1 MSDKLQSG
9 EPEDLGRHS
18 WQLPASPFAQAH
30 TEQTDAVRRETD
42 LSHPQQPSA
51 QDGPHE
57 RKKPTPIPW
66 DSVPTPQIGKQ
77 KPLRDWPEFK
87 WAEPET
93 DQAEPS
99 EETLPEGPEI
109 EIPSA
114 EESRGKSDD
123 SRTLSASEQMLRE
136 LDALPR
142 EEGGSSLSSL
152 MGYDAVEDDEDD
164 EDGEDAVPEAVEL
177 TEWPPQDVSED
188 VLYRDLNMR
197 GLLKDLKQETYED
210 EAPAPAE
217 AEGEGPAEPKAPDA
231 PQQSAAAS
239 LLAEVEAVWPEPE
252 NEESGGTQDKKPRPK
267 TPRNKRKKASAGA
280 DDRAK
285 DGKPWKR
292 KRFWKTA
299 AAILAPLLAV
309 VIVFQF
315 IGFAVIDGAS
325 MTPSL
330 SEHDFLVYWK
340 FPGEIQRG
348 DVLLSRSAGYNNQIL
363 AKRVIGLPGDV
374 VEVDAEG
381 HVLLN
386 GEPYN
391 ETTAVYGQAELE
403 SDVRFPIRVEDGHY
417 FLLGDNRAVSIDS
430 RQSAIGQIAREDIL
444 GKVVSWFHIE

>member
-1 MSDKLQSG
+1 M
-9 EPEDLGRHS
+9 
-18 WQLPASPFAQAH
+18 PASPQSTSAH
-30 TEQTDAVRRETD
+30 EPA
-42 LSHPQQPSA
+42 L
-51 QDGPHE
+51 QDRSGG
-57 RKKPTPIPW
+57 RKKPAPIPW

-77 KPLRDWPEFK
+77 KPLHDWPEFG
-87 WAEPET
+87 WAGPEA
-93 DQAEPS
+93 DRIEPS
-99 EETLPEGPEI
+99 EETLPEEPEI
-109 EIPSA
+109 EIPLCGEA
-114 EESRGKSDD
+114 ANSRAP
-123 SRTLSASEQMLRE
+123 SASEQMLRE
-136 LDALPR
+136 LDALSQK
-142 EEGGSSLSSL
+142 EGRPTFSSLL
-152 MGYDAVEDDEDD
+152 GYNAGYDVVEDD
-164 EDGEDAVPEAVEL
+164 EDGEDTMPEVVEL

-188 VLYRDLNMR
+188 ALCRDLNMR
-197 GLLKDLKQETYED
+197 GLLKNLKQETYED
-210 EAPAPAE
+210 EAPSPA
-217 AEGEGPAEPKAPDA
+217 AQKTPDA

-252 NEESGGTQDKKPRPK
+252 NEETGGTQDEKPRPK
-267 TPRNKRKKASAGA
+267 TPRHKLKKAPVSADG
-280 DDRAK
+280 RAR
-285 DGKPWKR
+285 DGKPWKW

-340 FPGEIQRG
+340 IPGEIQRG
-348 DVLLSRSAGYNNQIL
+348 DVLLSRSAGYNNEIL

-386 GEPYN
+386 GEPYS
-391 ETTAVYGQAELE
+391 ETTAVYGQAKLE